1 MSTYLETPF
10 LGMAFQVLHSGDAT
24 SYYIRCEHISSMG
37 IKPILLT
44 LLAILY
50 LVYLSSGAEAAEFAN
65 RPFKLTLGI
74 NEKYDDVAVYV
85 IDQAAGT
92 VSKKGDLIAEPY
104 LTLSY
109 KTHAAYPTKLILDF
123 TADFY
128 GKYSVQ
134 NFQTYKLIIQQKV
147 ASKTYATGKYTFIPD
162 IFFGSEIIDI
172 RPGTNLVPTKD
183 QSYRT
188 HVIQV
193 TLDRDVAPR
202 LNLALSGKYAVR
214 DARPAFNYRDVNLW
228 GGALDGIYRATPDT
242 RLVLG
247 ASYERDNAEGGLN
260 LFRSTLTNPV
270 PDDATY
276 DQFSFYSSL
285 AYSVSQNWSIK
296 GRFTR
301 RERYYTTNLDG
312 DTLHKGRREHTNIIL
327 LGTAYKLV
335 KQIDLKASYEG
346 IWRDST
352 KSYAHL
358 RENIYMVGVDYRF

>member
-1 MSTYLETPF
+1 
-10 LGMAFQVLHSGDAT
+10 
-24 SYYIRCEHISSMG
+24 MG
-37 IKPILLT
+37 IKQICLT
-44 LLAILY
+44 LLTIVY
-50 LVYLSSGAEAAEFAN
+50 LVYPSTGGEAAELTN
-65 RPFKLTLGI
+65 RPFKLELGI
-74 NEKYDDVAVYV
+74 NEKYDDVAIYV

-92 VSKKGDLIAEPY
+92 VSKKGDLITEPY

-109 KTHAAYPTKLILDF
+109 KTRASFPTKLILDF

-134 NFQTYKLIIQQKV
+134 NFQTYKFIIQQKI
-147 ASKTYATGKYTFIPD
+147 ASKTYVTAKYTFIPD

-172 RPGTNLVPTKD
+172 RPGTNLVPAKD

-193 TLDRDVAPR
+193 TLDRDFVPR
-202 LNLALSGKYAVR
+202 LNLALSGKYAIR
-214 DARPAFNYRDVNLW
+214 DAKPLFNYRDVNLW
-228 GGALDGIYRATPDT
+228 GGALDGTYRVTPNT

-247 ASYERDNAEGGLN
+247 TSYERDNAKGGVN
-260 LFRSTLTNPV
+260 LFRSTPANPV

-276 DQFSFYSSL
+276 DQFSFYSRL
-285 AYSVSQNWSIK
+285 AYSVSQDWSIK
-296 GRFTR
+296 GRYTR
-301 RERYYTTNLDG
+301 RERYYTTTLNG
-312 DTLHKGRREHTNIIL
+312 DTLHKGRRDHTNSIL
-327 LGTAYKLV
+327 LGTAYKLI
-335 KQIDLKASYEG
+335 KPIDLKASYEG

>member
-1 MSTYLETPF
+1 
-10 LGMAFQVLHSGDAT
+10 
-24 SYYIRCEHISSMG
+24 MG
-37 IKPILLT
+37 IKRIRLT
-44 LLAILY
+44 LLAIVY
-50 LVYLSSGAEAAEFAN
+50 VVYLSTGVEAAALTN
-65 RPFKLTLGI
+65 RPFKLELGI

-92 VSKKGDLIAEPY
+92 VSKKGDLITEPY

-123 TADFY
+123 TATFY

-134 NFQTYKLIIQQKV
+134 NFQTYKLIIQQKI
-147 ASKTYATGKYTFIPD
+147 ASKTYVTGKYTFIPD

-188 HVIQV
+188 HVVQV
-193 TLDRDVAPR
+193 ALDRDFAPR
-202 LNLALSGKYAVR
+202 LNLAFSGKYAIR
-214 DARPAFNYRDVNLW
+214 DAKPAFNYRDVNLW
-228 GGALDGIYRATPDT
+228 GGTFDGTYRATPDT
-242 RLVLG
+242 RFVLG
-247 ASYERDNAEGGLN
+247 TSYERDNAKGGLN
-260 LFRSTLTNPV
+260 LFRSTPTNPV

-276 DQFSFYSSL
+276 DQFSFYGSL

-296 GRFTR
+296 GRYTY
-301 RERYYTTNLDG
+301 RERYYTTNLNG
-312 DTLHKGRREHTNIIL
+312 DTLHKGRRDHTNTIL
-327 LGTAYKLV
+327 LGTDYKLV
-335 KQIDLKASYEG
+335 KPIDLKASYEG

-358 RENIYMVGVDYRF
+358 RENIYMVGVNYRF